1 MRSTLAGK
9 QRKTTKTANLNT
21 VKRVHFH
28 IETISH
34 TIIQKYRVSTIFYDF
49 ERNLFCSHL
58 FDQKY
63 SK

>member
-34 TIIQKYRVSTIFYDF
+34 TIIQKYRVSTIF
-49 ERNLFCSHL
+49 L
-58 FDQKY
+58 
-63 SK
+63 